1 MQINTN
7 RESNMNKNT
16 IKNTVNNGIKKKHK
30 SSVNKTKKIDFGIN
44 YVNTN
49 SALHKLN
56 GVTKFVLFLAWVT
69 VVLTTFDLRLIL
81 ALIITGCT
89 LLKLTKV
96 PFSVYK
102 PLLIATASVL
112 SINALFMFLLAPQ
125 QGVEYIGSSTVLLPL
140 WGDYSLTQE
149 TLYYLLTVTLKYFS
163 MFPIALVFVFTT
175 HPTEFAASLNR
186 LGVPYK
192 IAYAVSLTLRYL
204 PDVKNDFV
212 NIMHAQQARGV
223 DLSKNVSVLSR
234 IKNVAKI
241 LGPLIFSSL
250 DRADEI
256 SNAMTLRGFG
266 HNKKRTWYSLKPMTK
281 QDYAV
286 MGLITLVVTLAIIK
300 RVMASELFWYPF

>member
-1 MQINTN
+1 
-7 RESNMNKNT
+7 MNKTN
-16 IKNTVNNGIKKKHK
+16 
-30 SSVNKTKKIDFGIN
+30 KIDFGIN
-44 YVNTN
+44 YIGTA
-49 SALHKLN
+49 SCLHKLN

-69 VVLTTFDLRLIL
+69 VVLTTFDLRLISV
-81 ALIITGCT
+81 LIILGCS
-89 LLKLTKV
+89 LLKITQV

-112 SINALFMFLLAPQ
+112 SMNALFMFLLAPQ
-125 QGVEYIGSSTVLLPL
+125 QGSEYIGSNTVLLPL
-140 WGDYSLTQE
+140 WGGYSLSQE
-149 TLYYLLTVTLKYFS
+149 TLYYLLTVTLKYFC
-163 MFPIALVFVFTT
+163 MLPIALVFVFTT

-204 PDVKNDFV
+204 PDVKNEFI

-223 DLSKNVSVLSR
+223 DFSKNVPLISR

-256 SNAMTLRGFG
+256 SNAMILRGFG
-266 HNKKRTWYSLKPMTK
+266 HKKKRTWYNLKPMRK
-281 QDYAV
+281 ADYITISLIVIVVVLAV
-286 MGLITLVVTLAIIK
+286 IK
-300 RVMASELFWYPF
+300 RILDPQLFWYPF